1 MSCRKGE
8 EELFVAEIVCF
19 GFLPLGI
26 DNALQASYEV
36 VRGDRMRGRTFEVR
50 LSFDGRRLELMWNS
64 SFFFLLE
71 KRRLDI
77 DLDRSF
83 EN

>member
-64 SFFFLLE
+64 FFFFFFIGKKKIGYRFGSFF
-71 KRRLDI
+71 
-77 DLDRSF
+77 
-83 EN
+83 